1 MNLTHNNPPPFRTF
15 QGSESRGEKLMNTIS
30 HLRHPGCPM
39 ATTPPKSG
47 GGQQSKIHKNCCLV
61 LRSFTCKSCCRII

>member
-30 HLRHPGCPM
+30 HLD
-39 ATTPPKSG
+39 PKGRSVVSHQKSIKIG
-47 GGQQSKIHKNCCLV
+47 AWCCGVSHANLVAELFEASKQIE
-61 LRSFTCKSCCRII
+61 